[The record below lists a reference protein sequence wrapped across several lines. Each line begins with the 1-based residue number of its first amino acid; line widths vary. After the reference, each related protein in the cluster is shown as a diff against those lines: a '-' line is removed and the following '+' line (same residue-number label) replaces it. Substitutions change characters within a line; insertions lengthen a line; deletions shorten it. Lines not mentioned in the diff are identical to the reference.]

1 MGLFM
6 APRPARWLKALGLDR
21 KELWAWALYD
31 WANSAF
37 ATTVMVAVMPIFFA
51 NVAAANLE
59 PNMRTAAWGY
69 TSGVSMF
76 LIAFLGPILGV
87 VADRYRAKKKFLG
100 AFTGLG
106 VFATAALYGVQTGD
120 WVFAVVCYTL
130 GHIGFQAANIFYES
144 LLPHIASDKEIHRVS
159 TAGYAIGYIGGGVL
173 LAINLVWIMKP
184 EMFGFADKTMA
195 TRYSFVSVAIW
206 WAVFSLPLMRW
217 VPEPP
222 ASEHQRDRQGFVK
235 SLAATFSE
243 LKRTFRNVKQYRNA
257 FLFLLAF
264 WAFSDGIGTIMK
276 MATIYGLEVGLQQ
289 NDLIAAIL
297 MVQFVGIPAT
307 FLIGALTDKIGPKV
321 GLYFTL
327 AVYTGITF
335 VAYFMTTSREFWIL
349 AGGVALVQGGSQALS
364 RSIYAVMIPRKHS
377 AEFFGFYGFSSK
389 LAGVV
394 GPMVMGLISQM
405 TGNSRSGI
413 LVVFVLFVI
422 GIGLLTQVNVAEG
435 MKQAQNS

>member
-1 MGLFM
+1 MGLFI
-6 APRPARWLKALGLDR
+6 AAKPSQWLKSLGLDR
-21 KELWAWALYD
+21 KELRAWALYD

-69 TSGVSMF
+69 TSGISMF

-87 VADRYRAKKKFLG
+87 VADRYQAKKKFL
-100 AFTGLG
+100 AVFTGLG
-106 VFATAALYGVQTGD
+106 VLATAALYGVQTGD
-120 WVFAVVCYTL
+120 WLFAAVCYTL

-184 EMFGFADKTMA
+184 EMFGFADKTSA
-195 TRYSFVSVAIW
+195 TRFSFVSVAMW
-206 WAVFSLPLMRW
+206 WAVFSVPLMRW

-222 ASEHQRDRQGFVK
+222 SSENVVNHVGLGTALR
-235 SLAATFSE
+235 ATFRE
-243 LKRTFRNVKQYRNA
+243 LKRTFSNVRQYRSA
-257 FLFLLAF
+257 FIFLLAF

-307 FLIGALTDKIGPKV
+307 FFIGALADRIGPKNT
-321 GLYFTL
+321 LYITL
-327 AVYTGITF
+327 AVYTGVTF
-335 VAYFMTTSREFWIL
+335 VAYFMTTSFEFWIL

-364 RSIYAVMIPRKHS
+364 RSIYAVMIPRKQS
-377 AEFFGFYGFSSK
+377 AEFFGFYGLSSK

-394 GPMVMGLISQM
+394 GPLVMGAISQV

-413 LVVFVLFVI
+413 LVVFVLFVV
-422 GIGLLTQVNVAEG
+422 GIGLLTRVNVEEG
-435 MKQAQNS
+435 IKQAQNS